1 MAEGNPLL
9 GGRKRGIMNNMV
21 IMPRMRTIKQTAAEL
36 GLPEYFVR
44 TLVKQEQI
52 AYVRAGRKVLIN
64 LDKFI
69 EYLNGA
75 TKAEGE

>member
-1 MAEGNPLL
+1 
-9 GGRKRGIMNNMV
+9 MV

-36 GLPEYFVR
+36 GLPEYFIR
-44 TLVKQEQI
+44 SLVKTGQI
-52 AYVRAGRKVLIN
+52 TYVKAGRKVPIN
-64 LDKFI
+64 LDRFI

>member
-1 MAEGNPLL
+1 
-9 GGRKRGIMNNMV
+9 MNNSIV
-21 IMPRMRTIKQTAAEL
+21 YVPRMRTIKQTATEL

-44 TLVKQEQI
+44 SLVKTEQI
-52 AYVRAGRKVLIN
+52 TYVKAGRKVLIN